1 MKMKKN
7 KIATSTVNFEIT
19 KEQELYY
26 YISLT
31 AVNPDILFI
40 VNKVF
45 TFLKYN
51 NTAGKQAIE
60 NYLFNK
66 LGRYSPE
73 TGKRRFKVYTDMLN
87 SIENNKLKN
96 LWYGID
102 ETYLADFWEVFF
114 LIYSDFYIL
123 QNLAMQQ

>member
-7 KIATSTVNFEIT
+7 EIATSTVDFEVT

-31 AVNPDILFI
+31 AVNQDILFV

-45 TFLKYN
+45 LFLKYN

>member
-1 MKMKKN
+1 MKK
-7 KIATSTVNFEIT
+7 KEATATSTVNFEIT

-31 AVNPDILFI
+31 AVNQDILFV

-45 TFLKYN
+45 LFLKYN

>member
-1 MKMKKN
+1 MKK
-7 KIATSTVNFEIT
+7 KEAKATSTVDFEIT

-26 YISLT
+26 YISLST
-31 AVNPDILFI
+31 VNPDILFV

-60 NYLFNK
+60 NYIFNK
-66 LGRYSPE
+66 LGRYSQQ
-73 TGKRRFKVYTDMLN
+73 TGERRFKVYQDMLD
-87 SIENNKLKN
+87 SIENNKLRN
-96 LWYGID
+96 LWTGIT
-102 ETYLADFWEVFF
+102 EEYLADFWEVFF

-123 QNLAMQQ
+123 QNLAMQK

>member
-1 MKMKKN
+1 MKK
-7 KIATSTVNFEIT
+7 KEATATSTVDFEVT

-31 AVNPDILFI
+31 TVNQDILFVI
-40 VNKVF
+40 NKVF